1 MSKQGDKEIADM
13 KNGETSNSVP
23 LKTVGDLKRVLENF
37 SDNTHIQFWLGDC
50 ESWTYKYTLSIE
62 TNMYED
68 IDEGETVDD
77 HPLYLALG
85 IENEGVLDYIRP
97 EDYEWEEMGCIEDV
111 KDFITNK
118 IRRVNMTITKTEF
131 LDWWGSDHENVEELT
146 ELILELLNKK
156 YKIDTCVQDIKQYEG
171 E

>member
-97 EDYEWEEMGCIEDV
+97 DNHELHGIEDV
-111 KDFITNK
+111 KDFINK
-118 IRRVNMTITKTEF
+118 QIKE
-131 LDWWGSDHENVEELT
+131 SEHEL
-146 ELILELLNKK
+146 
-156 YKIDTCVQDIKQYEG
+156 
-171 E
+171 